1 MTKVC
6 VLGIGNRLM
15 KDDGVGIYVTEA
27 LQKQNESENI
37 EFIIGESDI
46 DYSLSAVE
54 KANVLIVIDS
64 VLTGSEA
71 GKVDVFQL
79 EKDLSRFSSLGIS
92 AHNLHLFHMIP
103 MLYPDMMAFV
113 IGIEAECIEFGT
125 QLSESLDRQFESILH
140 QVCCK
145 IDEITLFQTGT

>member
-15 KDDGVGIYVTEA
+15 KDDGIGIYVTEA
-27 LQKQNESENI
+27 LQKQNKSENI

-46 DYSLSAVE
+46 DYSLSAIE
-54 KANVLIVIDS
+54 KANILIIIDS
-64 VLTGSEA
+64 VLTDGTA
-71 GKVDVFQL
+71 GKVNVFQL
-79 EKDLSRFSSLGIS
+79 DKDWARFFSLGIS

-103 MLYPDMMAFV
+103 MLYPDMVAFV
-113 IGIEAECIEFGT
+113 VGIEASCIEFGT
-125 QLSESLDRQFESILH
+125 QLSESLDRQFQSILR

-145 IDEITLFQTGT
+145 IDEIIYVT